1 MSRVWPTGRLK
12 IGCFGLSD
20 GLVNFRQRLQTKIEA
35 LKTNKPS
42 AQLILWLSDAKLL
55 LHTGPP
61 GKVSGGALAE
71 VALSEP
77 FSRSNP
83 VEIGSRLAEAMSQQ
97 GIKPGRVIV
106 GLPAAWVSTQ
116 TISVPTHDQ
125 DVVRG
130 AIKLRVARDFEAG
143 GGGGGAVSDSHS
155 SANSQVAVDYQ
166 TVPEGSATVV
176 RLGAV
181 PKDRLT
187 AVLDC
192 CRAAG
197 LTVQRVVPTAQA
209 AVRAANMADGLIL
222 GPGGL
227 EFAAQLGQP
236 ARAAS
241 TLMPIWGEQAL
252 DADAVTAQ
260 LSYEQASG
268 AVPSNALRLIELP
281 GCVQGAA
288 QDLSDGLG
296 LDAPVKQLPV
306 EDWLLASSNG
316 QVLDLK
322 ADRLSQPE
330 KQARPPWQRWAV
342 IGGLLLALVIGYP
355 AVTYWNLVSES
366 KSLEADTE
374 LLAPEAAEVE
384 QMYSQIKRVDPW
396 FDGRVSTLAC
406 LYEISRLKP
415 ARGSLDITGLRLIA
429 NESAGTQQGT
439 LTGIASSR
447 NTALAMLE
455 AMRTS
460 QGFKDPTLRDTT
472 PVTGSAGSASGA
484 ASKGVRFEIVFGIVA
499 GALGKEAS

>member
-1 MSRVWPTGRLK
+1 
-12 IGCFGLSD
+12 
-20 GLVNFRQRLQTKIEA
+20 
-35 LKTNKPS
+35 
-42 AQLILWLSDAKLL
+42 
-55 LHTGPP
+55 
-61 GKVSGGALAE
+61 
-71 VALSEP
+71 
-77 FSRSNP
+77 
-83 VEIGSRLAEAMSQQ
+83 MSQQ

-116 TISVPTHDQ
+116 TMSVPTHDQ

-143 GGGGGAVSDSHS
+143 GAGSVPTSDSQS
-155 SANSQVAVDYQ
+155 VVNSQVAVDYQ
-166 TVPEGSATVV
+166 AVLEGASTVV
-176 RLGAV
+176 RLAAV
-181 PKDRLT
+181 PKDRLAT
-187 AVLDC
+187 VLDC
-192 CRAAG
+192 CDAAG

-209 AVRAANMADGLIL
+209 AVRAANMTDGLIL

-236 ARAAS
+236 ARADS

-252 DADAVTAQ
+252 DTDAVTAQ

-268 AVPSNALRLIELP
+268 AVPVNALRLIELP

-288 QDLSDGLG
+288 QDLSEGLG
-296 LDAPVKQLPV
+296 LSEPVKQLPA

-322 ADRLSQPE
+322 TDRLSRSE
-330 KQARPPWQRWAV
+330 KEARPAWHRWAV
-342 IGGLLLALVIGYP
+342 IGGLLLALAIGYP

-366 KSLEADTE
+366 KSLEEDTR

-415 ARGSLDITGLRLIA
+415 SRGNLDITGLRLIA

-447 NTALAMLE
+447 DTALAMLQQ
-455 AMRTS
+455 MRTS

-472 PVTGSAGSASGA
+472 PVTGASGSGSGGA
-484 ASKGVRFEIVFGIVA
+484 GGSDASGGVRFEIVFEIFA
-499 GALGKEAS
+499 GGLGKEAS